1 MGRPPVEPDVAKTL
15 SIELEAVPASVA
27 TARRAASDFLR
38 QLGAAA
44 DTVSA
49 VEIAVSEAVG
59 NTVCHA
65 YQDEH
70 GPVQLELAK
79 DGSSCDVVVRD
90 HGRGPRP
97 NPHSEG
103 AGFGLPLMASLSET
117 LQIRADQG
125 GGTEVRM
132 TFAL

>member
-1 MGRPPVEPDVAKTL
+1 MAKTL
-15 SIELEAVPASVA
+15 SIELEAEPASVA
-27 TARRAASDFLR
+27 AARRAASDFFR

-59 NTVCHA
+59 NAVCHA

-79 DGSSCDVVVRD
+79 TGSSCDVVVRD

-97 NPHSEG
+97 NPQRSEG

-117 LQIRADQG
+117 LQIRA
-125 GGTEVRM
+125 E
-132 TFAL
+132 

>member
-1 MGRPPVEPDVAKTL
+1 VAKTL
-15 SIELEAVPASVA
+15 SIELEAEPASVA
-27 TARRAASDFLR
+27 AARRAASDFLR

-59 NTVCHA
+59 NAVCHA
-65 YQDEH
+65 YPDEH

-79 DGSSCDVVVRD
+79 TGSSCDLVVRD

-97 NPHSEG
+97 NPRSEG

-117 LQIRADQG
+117 LQIRAEQG

-132 TFAL
+132 TFALQ